1 MKKITIGVVDDN
13 KDFCDVVTEHLKKQS
28 NMEISFV
35 AHDGRE
41 AMEVLNRGNC
51 PDVLVLDL
59 IMPHLDGF
67 GVLEGLNNL
76 ELSKYPRVIMT
87 SGSRT
92 GFYDPKGHASGRAVL
107 SCQAGQY
114 EHADQT
120 DQSAAGP

>member
-1 MKKITIGVVDDN
+1 M
-13 KDFCDVVTEHLKKQS
+13 FW
-28 NMEISFV
+28 F
-35 AHDGRE
+35 
-41 AMEVLNRGNC
+41 
-51 PDVLVLDL
+51 LDL

-87 SGSRT
+87 SAVGQ
-92 GFYDPKGHASGRAVL
+92 GFYDPKGHAFGRAVL
-107 SCQAGQY
+107 SCQAGHY

>member
-87 SGSRT
+87 SAVGQDSMIQRPCIWARSIILSSR
-92 GFYDPKGHASGRAVL
+92 SI
-107 SCQAGQY
+107 
-114 EHADQT
+114 
-120 DQSAAGP
+120 